1 MFFSEVNMELPAIEG
16 GKPVRPSFKEYF
28 PKLTDEE
35 KQLVL
40 EVLDSGR
47 LVSSIGKYVKL
58 FEEEFARYLGVR
70 HAVATINGTA
80 SLHTAVASLNIGP
93 GDEVITTPFSFI
105 ATATSILH
113 NNAVPVFADI
123 ETDSLNLDPSTI
135 EEKITPRTK
144 AILVVHLA
152 GYPAEMDEIL
162 KIAREHNLYVIE
174 DCAQAIGS
182 EYRGRKVGTFGD
194 INAFSFYQT
203 KNMTTGEGGMVTTDK
218 EELYR
223 YAKMFVDQGQESK
236 YYHTIL
242 GWNYRMTELQA
253 ALGLGQLRRIGE
265 LNAAREK
272 IAQIY
277 MDELSN
283 LNGDLL
289 KLPVL
294 KPYVKHTWH
303 IFQVLLNLDKLR
315 VNRDRIIEALKA
327 ENVLVQVVYP
337 RVIYENPLF
346 QRLTG
351 YGKGCPWLCPFY
363 GKQITYKKGSSPIA
377 EQVARSVITLPT
389 LPGMTEED
397 AIDTANAIKKVL
409 TYYKR

>member
-28 PKLTDEE
+28 PKFTDEE

-40 EVLDSGR
+40 DVLDSGR
-47 LVSSIGKYVKL
+47 LVSSIGKYVRL

-123 ETDSLNLDPSTI
+123 ETDSLNLDPATL

-277 MDELSN
+277 MDELSS

-351 YGKGCPWLCPFY
+351 HGKGCPWLCPFY

>member
-1 MFFSEVNMELPAIEG
+1 MELPAIEG

-40 EVLDSGR
+40 DVLDSGR

-123 ETDSLNLDPSTI
+123 EKDSLNLDPATI

-277 MDELSN
+277 MDELSS

-351 YGKGCPWLCPFY
+351 YGK
-363 GKQITYKKGSSPIA
+363 
-377 EQVARSVITLPT
+377 
-389 LPGMTEED
+389 
-397 AIDTANAIKKVL
+397 
-409 TYYKR
+409 